1 MIHVG
6 KLSYS
11 LMPVKTAA
19 VAAAVTAA
27 VAPMSG
33 AGFEPATI

>member
-19 VAAAVTAA
+19 VAAAV
-27 VAPMSG
+27 APMSG